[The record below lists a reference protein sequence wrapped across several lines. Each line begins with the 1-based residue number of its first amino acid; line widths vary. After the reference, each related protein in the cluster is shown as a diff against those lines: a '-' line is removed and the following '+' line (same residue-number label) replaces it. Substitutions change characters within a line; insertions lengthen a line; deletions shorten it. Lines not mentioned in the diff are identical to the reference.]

1 MDTYQPLLQKLKAR
15 VEVRTLLL
23 LIVLCAC
30 VLKWLVHSLMSAHIQ
45 RPSLTITRTN
55 NR

>member
-23 LIVLCAC
+23 LIC
-30 VLKWLVHSLMSAHIQ
+30 VVRLFVRVVSPQPHERTYTGSLLNYYAY
-45 RPSLTITRTN
+45 
-55 NR
+55 

>member
-30 VLKWLVHSLMSAHIQ
+30 VLEKPQPHERTHI
-45 RPSLTITRTN
+45 
-55 NR
+55 